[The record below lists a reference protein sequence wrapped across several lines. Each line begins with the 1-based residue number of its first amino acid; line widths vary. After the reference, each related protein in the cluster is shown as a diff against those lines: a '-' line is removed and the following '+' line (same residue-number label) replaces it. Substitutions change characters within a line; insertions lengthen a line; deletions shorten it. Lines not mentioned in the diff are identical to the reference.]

1 MMIMKTRL
9 NVVLV
14 TTATAA
20 VLLAGCVSSKKYKAS
35 QAALQQSKDDSARLA
50 QQVTSLNGNVHD
62 LEEKNSALRRSLD
75 STSNNYATQQK
86 SLGYYQNYFS
96 QQQSAMSQVSD
107 DLKGA
112 MSQAG
117 LANEDVQQ
125 VNNTIYVRLDE
136 DKVFKKNS
144 TTVTTS
150 GKQALNSL
158 AQVIKN
164 RSNNVNVFVNDGD
177 SSSGQPGS
185 AMSSSSAGNEAMA
198 SNANDNTTERVTRK
212 HHVSHHGTAGRKSS
226 SAGASSPGASGSAS
240 GGVASGAPKS
250 SMATTHKRVHHKAS
264 GSEGSMTIYNN
275 MPRTKTSRAW
285 ALKQGR
291 MNMVANNFLQNG
303 VPKVNIALKQP
314 VGNSNPSNNNINV
327 VITPVMNDFNPQ
339 SGSTTESK

>member
-1 MMIMKTRL
+1 M
-9 NVVLV
+9 LV

-20 VLLAGCVSSKKYKAS
+20 VLLGGCVSSKKYKAS
-35 QAALQQSKDDSARLA
+35 QAALQQSKNDSARLA
-50 QQVTSLNGNVHD
+50 QQVTSLNGNLHD
-62 LEEKNSALRRSLD
+62 LEEKNSALQRSLD

-86 SLGYYQNYFS
+86 SLNYYQNYFS

-144 TTVTTS
+144 TAVTTS

-158 AQVIKN
+158 AQVIRN
-164 RSNNVNVFVNDGD
+164 RSNVNVLVNDGD
-177 SSSGQPGS
+177 SSSGQAS
-185 AMSSSSAGNEAMA
+185 STAMSSSSGNMGNENTAMT
-198 SNANDNTTERVTRK
+198 NDNTTTRATSR
-212 HHVSHHGTAGRKSS
+212 HRSAHHGMASRKSAASSSSGASQGGASS
-226 SAGASSPGASGSAS
+226 SANGS
-240 GGVASGAPKS
+240 VASGTPRS
-250 SMATTHKRVHHKAS
+250 STTATHKKVHHRAS

-275 MPRTKTSRAW
+275 MPRTKGSRAW

-291 MNMVANNFLQNG
+291 MNTVASNFLQNG
-303 VPKVNIALKQP
+303 VPKVNLTLKQP
-314 VGNSNPSNNNINV
+314 SPNSNPNSNINV

-339 SGSTTESK
+339 SGASTGSK

>member
-1 MMIMKTRL
+1 MKTRL
-9 NVVLV
+9 NVMLV

-20 VLLAGCVSSKKYKAS
+20 VLLGGCVSSKKYKAS
-35 QAALQQSKDDSARLA
+35 QAALQQSKNDSARLA

-62 LEEKNSALRRSLD
+62 LEEKNSALQRSLD
-75 STSNNYATQQK
+75 SSSNSYATQQK
-86 SLGYYQNYFS
+86 SLSYYQNYFS

-125 VNNTIYVRLDE
+125 VNNTVYVRLDE

-144 TTVTTS
+144 TAVTTS

-158 AQVIKN
+158 AQVIRN
-164 RSNNVNVFVNDGD
+164 RSNVNVMINDGD
-177 SSSGQPGS
+177 SSSGQVS
-185 AMSSSSAGNEAMA
+185 STAMSSSSGNDNSAMT
-198 SNANDNTTERVTRK
+198 NDNTTARPAPRHRST
-212 HHVSHHGTAGRKSS
+212 HHGMASRKS
-226 SAGASSPGASGSAS
+226 AASSSSGAAQGGAASSGNSS
-240 GGVASGAPKS
+240 VASSTPKS
-250 SMATTHKRVHHKAS
+250 GTTHKKVHHRS

-275 MPRTKTSRAW
+275 MPRAKGSRAW

-291 MNMVANNFLQNG
+291 MNMVASNFLQNG
-303 VPKVNIALKQP
+303 IPKVNLTLKQP
-314 VGNSNPSNNNINV
+314 SQNGNPNSNINV

-339 SGSTTESK
+339 SGTSAGSGSR

>member
-1 MMIMKTRL
+1 MKTRL

-35 QAALQQSKDDSARLA
+35 QAALQQSKGDSARLA

-62 LEEKNSALRRSLD
+62 LEEKNSSLQRSLD
-75 STSNNYATQQK
+75 SSTNNYATQQK

-96 QQQSAMSQVSD
+96 QQQAAMSQVSN

-125 VNNTIYVRLDE
+125 VDNTIYVRLDE

-150 GKQALNSL
+150 GKQALNNL

-177 SSSGQPGS
+177 SSSGQPGA
-185 AMSSSSAGNEAMA
+185 AMSSSSSGNEAMT
-198 SNANDNTTERVTRK
+198 SNAEDNTTARTTPK
-212 HHVSHHGTAGRKSS
+212 HHSSHHAAAARKSS
-226 SAGASSPGASGSAS
+226 SSGASGSGAS
-240 GGVASGAPKS
+240 ASPSGASSGTVASAAPKS
-250 SMATTHKRVHHKAS
+250 STATTHHRVHHRAAS
-264 GSEGSMTIYNN
+264 SEGSTTIYNN
-275 MPRTKTSRAW
+275 MPRTSRSKAW
-285 ALKQGR
+285 ALKQAR
-291 MNMVANNFLQNG
+291 MNMVAGNFLQSG

-314 VGNSNPSNNNINV
+314 AGNGNPSNNNINV
-327 VITPVMNDFNPQ
+327 VLTPVMNDFNP
-339 SGSTTESK
+339 GK

>member
-1 MMIMKTRL
+1 MKTRL
-9 NVVLV
+9 NLVLV

-20 VLLAGCVSSKKYKAS
+20 ILLTGCVSSKKYKAS
-35 QAALQQSKDDSARLA
+35 QAALQQSKNDSARLA

-62 LEEKNSALRRSLD
+62 LEEKNGALQRSLD
-75 STSNNYATQQK
+75 SNSNNYATQQK
-86 SLGYYQNYFS
+86 SLNYYQNYFS

-164 RSNNVNVFVNDGD
+164 RSNINVQVNDGD
-177 SSSGQPGS
+177 S
-185 AMSSSSAGNEAMA
+185 
-198 SNANDNTTERVTRK
+198 
-212 HHVSHHGTAGRKSS
+212 
-226 SAGASSPGASGSAS
+226 
-240 GGVASGAPKS
+240 
-250 SMATTHKRVHHKAS
+250 
-264 GSEGSMTIYNN
+264 
-275 MPRTKTSRAW
+275 
-285 ALKQGR
+285 
-291 MNMVANNFLQNG
+291 
-303 VPKVNIALKQP
+303 
-314 VGNSNPSNNNINV
+314 
-327 VITPVMNDFNPQ
+327 
-339 SGSTTESK
+339 

>member
-1 MMIMKTRL
+1 MKTRL

-35 QAALQQSKDDSARLA
+35 QAALQQSKGDSARLA

-62 LEEKNSALRRSLD
+62 LEEKNSSLQRSLD

-96 QQQSAMSQVSD
+96 QQQAAMSQVSD

-117 LANEDVQQ
+117 LANEDVQT
-125 VNNTIYVRLDE
+125 VDNTIYVRLDE

-150 GKQALNSL
+150 GKQALNNL

-177 SSSGQPGS
+177 SSSGQPGA
-185 AMSSSSAGNEAMA
+185 AMSSSSSSGNEAMT
-198 SNANDNTTERVTRK
+198 SKSEDNTTARATPK
-212 HHVSHHGTAGRKSS
+212 HHSSHHSAAARKSS
-226 SAGASSPGASGSAS
+226 SSGASGSSGSAS
-240 GGVASGAPKS
+240 AASSGSVASAAPKS
-250 SMATTHKRVHHKAS
+250 SSAPTHHRVHHKAS
-264 GSEGSMTIYNN
+264 SEGSTTIYNN
-275 MPRTKTSRAW
+275 MPRTKTNRAW
-285 ALKQGR
+285 ALKQAR
-291 MNMVANNFLQNG
+291 MNMVAGNFLQSG

-314 VGNSNPSNNNINV
+314 AGNGNPSNNNINV
-327 VITPVMNDFNPQ
+327 VLTPVMNDFNP
-339 SGSTTESK
+339 GK

>member
-1 MMIMKTRL
+1 MKTRL
-9 NVVLV
+9 NVMLV

-20 VLLAGCVSSKKYKAS
+20 VMLGGCVSSKKYKAS
-35 QAALQQSKDDSARLA
+35 QAALQQSKNDSARLA

-62 LEEKNSALRRSLD
+62 LEEKNSSLQRSLD
-75 STSNNYATQQK
+75 SSANNYATQQK
-86 SLGYYQNYFS
+86 SLSYYQDYFS
-96 QQQSAMSQVSD
+96 QQQRAMSQVSD

-144 TTVTTS
+144 TAVTTS

-158 AQVIKN
+158 AQVIRN
-164 RSNNVNVFVNDGD
+164 RSNVNVMVNDGD
-177 SSSGQPGS
+177 TSSGQAGS
-185 AMSSSSAGNEAMA
+185 AAMA
-198 SNANDNTTERVTRK
+198 TSPGNDNTAMTNDNTTARATPR
-212 HHVSHHGTAGRKSS
+212 HRSSHHGMASRKSAAS
-226 SAGASSPGASGSAS
+226 SSSGASQGGASTS
-240 GGVASGAPKS
+240 GNSSVASNTPKRS
-250 SMATTHKRVHHKAS
+250 TTHKKVHHRSS

-275 MPRTKTSRAW
+275 MPRTKGSRAW

-291 MNMVANNFLQNG
+291 MNMVASNFLQNG
-303 VPKVNIALKQP
+303 VPKINLTLKQP
-314 VGNSNPSNNNINV
+314 SQNGNSNSNINV

-339 SGSTTESK
+339 SGTSTGSGSR

>member
-1 MMIMKTRL
+1 MM
-9 NVVLV
+9 LV

-20 VLLAGCVSSKKYKAS
+20 VLLGGCVSSKKYKAS
-35 QAALQQSKDDSARLA
+35 QAALQQSKNDSARLA

-62 LEEKNSALRRSLD
+62 LEEKTSALQRSLD
-75 STSNNYATQQK
+75 SSSNNYATQQK
-86 SLGYYQNYFS
+86 SLNYYQNYFS

-150 GKQALNSL
+150 GKQALNNL
-158 AQVIKN
+158 AQAIRN
-164 RSNNVNVFVNDGD
+164 RSNINVQVNDGD
-177 SSSGQPGS
+177 SSSGQAS
-185 AMSSSSAGNEAMA
+185 MAMSSPSGNQGNE
-198 SNANDNTTERVTRK
+198 NATMTNDNTSTRTTPR
-212 HHVSHHGTAGRKSS
+212 HRSSHHGMAAGKSGS
-226 SAGASSPGASGSAS
+226 SASAGAGASSPASAASGT
-240 GGVASGAPKS
+240 PKS
-250 SMATTHKRVHHKAS
+250 STTAATHKKVHHKS
-264 GSEGSMTIYNN
+264 QGSEGSMTIYNN
-275 MPRTKTSRAW
+275 MPRAKGNKAW

-291 MNMVANNFLQNG
+291 MNMVASNFLQNG
-303 VPKVNIALKQP
+303 VPKVNLTLKQP
-314 VGNSNPSNNNINV
+314 VANGNPNSNINV

-339 SGSTTESK
+339 SGTSAGSGSK

>member
-1 MMIMKTRL
+1 MKTRL
-9 NVVLV
+9 NMVLV

-20 VLLAGCVSSKKYKAS
+20 VMLAGCVSSKKYKAS
-35 QAALQQSKDDSARLA
+35 QAALLQSKNDSARLA

-62 LEEKNSALRRSLD
+62 LEEKNSTLQRSLD

-86 SLGYYQNYFS
+86 SLNYYQNYFS

-144 TTVTTS
+144 TVVTTS

-158 AQVIKN
+158 AQVIRN
-164 RSNNVNVFVNDGD
+164 RSNINVLVNDGD
-177 SSSGQPGS
+177 SSSGQAGM
-185 AMSSSSAGNEAMA
+185 AMSSPSGNMGNENAAMM
-198 SNANDNTTERVTRK
+198 NDNMTAHATPRHRS
-212 HHVSHHGTAGRKSS
+212 SHHGMAARKSGSPGAGQSGASS
-226 SAGASSPGASGSAS
+226 SANSS
-240 GGVASGAPKS
+240 VASGTPNS
-250 SMATTHKRVHHKAS
+250 STTAATHKKVHHKSS

-275 MPRTKTSRAW
+275 MPRSKGNRAW

-291 MNMVANNFLQNG
+291 MNMVASNFLQNG

-314 VGNSNPSNNNINV
+314 AANSNPNSNINV

-339 SGSTTESK
+339 SGASALSAGK